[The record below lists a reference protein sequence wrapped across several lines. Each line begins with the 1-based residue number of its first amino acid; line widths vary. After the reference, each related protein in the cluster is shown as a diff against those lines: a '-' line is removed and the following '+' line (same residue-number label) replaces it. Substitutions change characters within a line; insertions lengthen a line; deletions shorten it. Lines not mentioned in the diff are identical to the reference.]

1 MIHLVVYV
9 FDEHTLE
16 DYTLH
21 GVFTCSASI
30 YLFAGN
36 DHMKAHGVV
45 HKSLRYPG

>member
-16 DYTLH
+16 NYTWCE
-21 GVFTCSASI
+21 VFTCLASF
-30 YLFAGN
+30 YLFADN
-36 DHMKAHGVV
+36 DHMKANGVV